1 MSTPQDAL
9 TDLVR
14 QCREISIIDS
24 CGSLLGWDER
34 TYMPRKG
41 AEHRAEQLAFLAG
54 LSHSRLVDPR
64 IGELLNTLKSSG
76 MANGG
81 DGDAAVMVRE
91 VGRIYDREVK
101 IPQSLVEEIT
111 RVTTLAQGIWAEAR
125 AKSDFAAFKPWLQ
138 KVIDLKKQEAEAVGY
153 KDDPY
158 NAMLDAYE
166 PGATVASIEKI
177 FTPLRVELVAL
188 LEKIRGSG
196 RSPNVGI
203 ITREYPVDRQEKFGK
218 EAATAIG
225 FDFTEGRLD
234 ITTHP
239 FCSGIGPGDVRIT
252 TRYDA
257 HHFPGA
263 FFGILHEAGHGIY
276 DQGLDPK
283 HFGTPMGE
291 MISLGIHESQSR
303 MWENMVGRSRAFWTH
318 FFPKAQK
325 TFPEALGNVSADEF
339 YWAVNDVRPSLI
351 RVEADEAT
359 YNLHILLRFEMER
372 AFFSGNLTVDDIPG
386 AWNEKFK
393 SYFGLTPP
401 NDAEGCLQ
409 DVHWSAGYIGYFPT
423 YCLGNL
429 YAAQFFAKAQK
440 DLGDLHGQFAK
451 GEFAA
456 LKNWLRQNIH
466 RHGRR
471 YRAGQLVERVTGQ
484 PLSSKPLI
492 DYMTKKFGELYGF

>member
-1 MSTPQDAL
+1 
-9 TDLVR
+9 
-14 QCREISIIDS
+14 
-24 CGSLLGWDER
+24 
-34 TYMPRKG
+34 
-41 AEHRAEQLAFLAG
+41 
-54 LSHSRLVDPR
+54 
-64 IGELLNTLKSSG
+64 

-81 DGDAAVMVRE
+81 DGDAAVMARE
-91 VGRIYDREVK
+91 IGRIYDREVK

-125 AKSDFAAFKPWLQ
+125 AKSDFSAFKPWLQ
-138 KVIDLKKQEAEAVGY
+138 KVIDLMKQEAEAVGY

-158 NAMLDAYE
+158 NAMLDVYE

-196 RSPNVGI
+196 RSPDVGI

-303 MWENMVGRSRAFWTH
+303 MWENLVGRSRAFWTH
-318 FFPKAQK
+318 FFPKAQE
-325 TFPEALGNVSADEF
+325 TFPEALGNVSADAF

-372 AFFSGNLTVDDIPG
+372 AFFSGNLKVDDIPA

-401 NDAEGCLQ
+401 DDAKGCLQ
-409 DVHWSAGYIGYFPT
+409 DVHWSCGYIGYFPT
-423 YCLGNL
+423 YSLGNL

-471 YRAGQLVERVTGQ
+471 YRAGDLVERVTGQ

-492 DYMTKKFGELYGF
+492 DYMTRKFGELYGF

>member
-1 MSTPQDAL
+1 MATTQDTL
-9 TDLVR
+9 TELVR

-64 IGELLNTLKSSG
+64 IGDLINTLRTSG
-76 MANGG
+76 STNGG
-81 DGDAAVMVRE
+81 DDDASVMARE

-101 IPQSLVEEIT
+101 IPQALVEEIT
-111 RVTTLAQGIWAEAR
+111 RVTTLAQGKWAEAR
-125 AKSDFAAFKPWLQ
+125 ANSDFKAFKPWLQ

-153 KDDPY
+153 KDDAY
-158 NAMLDAYE
+158 NAMLDTYE
-166 PGATVASIEKI
+166 PGATVGSIEKI
-177 FTPLRVELVAL
+177 FTPLRNDLVKL
-188 LEKIRGSG
+188 LDKIRGSG

-203 ITREYPVDRQEKFGK
+203 ITREYPVERQQQFGT
-218 EAATAIG
+218 EAAAAIG

-257 HHFPGA
+257 HHFPCA

-303 MWENMVGRSRAFWTH
+303 MWENLVGRSRPFWTH

-325 TFPEALGNVSADEF
+325 TFPEALGNVKADEF
-339 YWAVNDVRPSLI
+339 YWAINDVRPSLI

-372 AFFSGNLTVDDIPG
+372 AFFSGGLSVDDIPG

-401 NDAEGCLQ
+401 NDKEGCLQ

-423 YCLGNL
+423 YALGNL
-429 YAAQFFAKAQK
+429 FAAQFFAKAQQ
-440 DLGDLHGQFAK
+440 DIPNMDAQFAK
-451 GEFAA
+451 GDFSA
-456 LKNWLRQNIH
+456 LKSWLRQNIH

-471 YRAGQLVERVTGQ
+471 YRSNILVERVTGQ

-492 DYMTKKFGELYGF
+492 DYMTRKYGELYGF